1 MRDLPDKNEWKRIT
15 EEAFRSSDEHIFSE
29 SYRKQRDAMLKD
41 NKVKNGGNAVYDE
54 NDIRKRIKVTEGG
67 SRRKWIAPLAG
78 MAAAAVII
86 PGVLFGT
93 GLLSPSTGVPTTDIT
108 ETEPATEV
116 STEAA
121 AVYPVVDGATYVT
134 DWLPE
139 GVHYDAAEDKF
150 FDANGEWYMTAE
162 IVTEKIPE
170 EASLDDHSLITS
182 LVEKRLTS
190 GESDMVGYTAR
201 TSGSKGLLYILIIE
215 YRGDISHE
223 ESDRVTMNT
232 RIIDAQTGLPI
243 EQEDETADNGE
254 WESIVF
260 VPGTTIYDAA
270 IMLDEY
276 NFCKGEDFIAAFNNC
291 RDLLPDGS
299 VSADAPNLEGF
310 ILPTEYQ
317 FRYGMTPEEICDI
330 IIKTSTDDLKANN
343 YYEKAQERGMTVGEL
358 MTLASIVEKEAPS
371 VETMPVIA
379 AVLKNRLADQE
390 NFPYLHADSTR
401 AYAVT
406 ALIPDTGDE
415 SLCDRYDTY
424 LAEGLPPAPIC
435 SPSHDAIEAVLRN
448 DIYGS
453 DIYFYVVDNET
464 GNVLFAKTLE
474 EHEQNL
480 TLICPDRNKES
491 EWPFIDVEGQ
501 TFELFWIPEGLTFDP
516 ETCFYLDE
524 NGDPYMLVCI
534 EEKTDV
540 EGDAIP
546 RCAVKLFKEKMLG
559 GMEFKETRE
568 ELGNNRIISI
578 THTAKADPADIEM
591 ILDHFR
597 YYEDDPVFAVPEEID
612 EEPVETPEAT
622 IHEETN
628 D

>member
-170 EASLDDHSLITS
+170 GASTDDHSLITS

-201 TSGSKGLLYILIIE
+201 ISESKGLLYILVID

-223 ESDRVTMNT
+223 ESDKVTMNT
-232 RIIDAQTGLPI
+232 HIIDAQTGLPI

-310 ILPTEYQ
+310 ILPSEYQ
-317 FRYGMTPEEICDI
+317 LRMGMSAEEICNNI
-330 IIKTSTDDLKANN
+330 ISTTVDFLNGEN
-343 YYEKAQERGMTVGEL
+343 YYTRASEKGMTIGEL
-358 MTLASIVEKEAPS
+358 MTLASIVEKESPTPD
-371 VETMPVIA
+371 TMTMIA
-379 AVLKNRLADQE
+379 SVLKNRLADPL
-390 NFPYLHADSTR
+390 NFPHLYADSTR
-401 AYAVT
+401 AYAENI
-406 ALIPDTGDE
+406 LIPDTGDE
-415 SLCDRYDTY
+415 SLRDRYDTY
-424 LAEGLPPAPIC
+424 VAEGLPPAPIC
-435 SPSHDAIEAVLRN
+435 CPSQEAIEAVLN
-448 DIYGS
+448 DYSTGY
-453 DIYFYVVDNET
+453 YFYAVNNVT
-464 GNVLFAKTLE
+464 GMVYFAKTLD
-474 EHEQNL
+474 EHEANME
-480 TLICPDRNKES
+480 LISEQYKES
-491 EWPFIDVEGQ
+491 ERGSEYDDWTPMTHEDYLEQYKTERQPGILDSAETMYKVN
-501 TFELFWIPEGLTFDP
+501 WKPEGLTFDP
-516 ETCFYLDE
+516 DSHIYLDE
-524 NGDPYMLVCI
+524 NGDPYMVLCLA
-534 EEKTDV
+534 EY
-540 EGDAIP
+540 GDPEMCRIPTPAILP
-546 RCAVKLFKEKMLG
+546 LKEKRLDY
-559 GMEFKETRE
+559 GMEFESK
-568 ELGNNRIISI
+568 NRILDDKRLI
-578 THTAKADPADIEM
+578 TITYNVKADSADIQK
-591 ILDHFR
+591 ILDSI
-597 YYEDDPVFAVPEEID
+597 EMT
-612 EEPVETPEAT
+612 ETAS
-622 IHEETN
+622 
-628 D
+628 